1 MRFWGG
7 AALQNLEPLV
17 RAHTAWVLGE
27 IGGEAAWHL
36 LDNAVKKEKDS
47 LVIK

>member
-17 RAHTAWVLGE
+17 RAHAAWVLGE
-27 IGGEAAWHL
+27 IGGGEGLAFAG
-36 LDNAVKKEKDS
+36 
-47 LVIK
+47 